1 VRFLGLGHTLIVVVI
16 DDSAFNIVEIEHNK
30 DSNSNGNNMM
40 LFVYDVVFVSIVCV
54 VFGDNVIELL
64 CVVFMEDLH
73 GREMMM
79 IDEDVCDIDN

>member
-1 VRFLGLGHTLIVVVI
+1 
-16 DDSAFNIVEIEHNK
+16 
-30 DSNSNGNNMM
+30 
-40 LFVYDVVFVSIVCV
+40 
-54 VFGDNVIELL
+54 LL

>member
-1 VRFLGLGHTLIVVVI
+1 
-16 DDSAFNIVEIEHNK
+16 
-30 DSNSNGNNMM
+30 MM
-40 LFVYDVVFVSIVCV
+40 VFVYDVFVSIVCV